1 MAKKIKD
8 KKCKECGNTYT
19 PFNSLQQVCSHK
31 CHSIFTEKK
40 EWKKK
45 KAEMIKN
52 LRTRTEWLKILQTT
66 FNSFIR
72 LRDKNKGCIS
82 CGKPLKEGNTD
93 AGHLWPTKYSNIR
106 FNEFNVNGQCS
117 RPCNKDKSG
126 DINNYRINFVKR
138 YSEEKLKELDEI
150 AHIEKKYTIEEI
162 QELIKI
168 YKLKIK
174 EHGKSTN
181 N

>member
-19 PFNSLQQVCSHK
+19 PFNSLQQVCSPK

-72 LRDKNKGCIS
+72 LRDKDKGCIS

-168 YKLKIK
+168 YKFKIK

>member
-1 MAKKIKD
+1 MPRCKH
-8 KKCKECGNTYT
+8 CKETFE
-19 PFNSLQQVCSHK
+19 PLRFNQKFCLKSECIAKGYDEH
-31 CHSIFTEKK
+31 
-40 EWKKK
+40 WKKVRK
-45 KAEMIKN
+45 PKMKQEDKENDVKYWAKEAKTICH
-52 LRTRTEWLKILQTT
+52 
-66 FNSFIR
+66 FYIR
-72 LRDKNKGCIS
+72 QRDKDKGCIS

-168 YKLKIK
+168 YKSKIK

>member
-1 MAKKIKD
+1 VKKIKD

-19 PFNSLQQVCSHK
+19 PFNSLQQVCSPK
-31 CHSIFTEKK
+31 CASLLAEKK
-40 EWKKK
+40 VWKKK
-45 KAEMIKN
+45 KADFIKN
-52 LRTRTEWLKILQTT
+52 IKTKQDYIKTLQTV
-66 FNSFIR
+66 FNKFIR
-72 LRDKNKGCIS
+72 LRDKDKGCIS